1 MKSYVMT
8 DHGEQLKQLVS
19 DYPDV
24 FAEYVRLAKL
34 AIAEENAV
42 ILASKDH
49 GFLRVQNYTPA
60 H

>member
-1 MKSYVMT
+1 MT
-8 DHGEQLKQLVS
+8 DHGEQLKQLVADS
-19 DYPDV
+19 PDV